1 MSTAMVWGAAGGIG
15 GAVVER
21 LAGDG
26 WMVVGVARDP
36 RRVPAAARHVV
47 EADVADAFSVQRAV
61 LEAGQVAEPIDLWL
75 YAIGD
80 IASARTAD
88 MAPADWD
95 RLLAA
100 NLTGAFLA
108 THYSLPYLRDDAHL
122 VYVGA
127 LSERLRVPGLG
138 AYAAAKTG
146 LEAFATALAK
156 EQRGRRVTLVRP
168 GAVDTPLWD
177 KVPLRL
183 PAGAL
188 APAALAER
196 ILAAHGAGEQGL
208 LDV

>member
-1 MSTAMVWGAAGGIG
+1 
-15 GAVVER
+15 
-21 LAGDG
+21 
-26 WMVVGVARDP
+26 
-36 RRVPAAARHVV
+36 VPAAARHVV
-47 EADVADAFSVQRAV
+47 EADVADAVSVQRAV